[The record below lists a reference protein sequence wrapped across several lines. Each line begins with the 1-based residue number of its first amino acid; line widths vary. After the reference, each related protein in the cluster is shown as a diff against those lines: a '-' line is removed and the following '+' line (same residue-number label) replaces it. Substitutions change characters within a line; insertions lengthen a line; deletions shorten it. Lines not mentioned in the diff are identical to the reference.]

1 MTDIR
6 PNHTLYVNNLN
17 SKVNKA
23 QMKKALYNL
32 FISYGRLLGIV
43 AMKSPKMR
51 GQAFIIFDD
60 VQNSTAALRSLQG
73 LEFFE
78 KPLRLQ
84 YAKKDSESIQ
94 RIRAQENAAAAA
106 LAAAAEKASA
116 PKKPRIE
123 KPQPPVESTL
133 QQQHVAMMNSAE
145 VLQAAE
151 MAAAVEAELEQLPLK
166 ERQRRIQTAIA
177 AQSTLIGTL
186 PMIPEQPSNST
197 LFLSNLPNET
207 TKEMLEILFK
217 QFTGYR
223 DVRLIQGREGI
234 AFVDFDKDNQATIA
248 KDALQNFKV
257 TPTNPIS
264 ISFAKK

>member
-1 MTDIR
+1 
-6 PNHTLYVNNLN
+6 
-17 SKVNKA
+17 
-23 QMKKALYNL
+23 
-32 FISYGRLLGIV
+32 
-43 AMKSPKMR
+43 MKSPKMR

-78 KPLRLQ
+78 KPLRIQ
-84 YAKKDSESIQ
+84 YAKKDSESIKL
-94 RIRAQENAAAAA
+94 IRAQENATAAA
-106 LAAAAEKASA
+106 LAAAAEKANA

-123 KPQPPVESTL
+123 KPSTPAEPTL
-133 QQQHVAMMNSAE
+133 QQQHIAMMNSEE

-151 MAAAVEAELEQLPLK
+151 MVTAAAAEAELEQLPLK
-166 ERQRRIQTAIA
+166 ERQRRIQTVIA

-186 PMIPEQPSNST
+186 PIIPEQPSNST

-223 DVRLIQGREGI
+223 DVRLIPGREGI
-234 AFVDFDKDNQATIA
+234 AFVDFDKDKQATIA
-248 KDALQNFKV
+248 KDALQNFKI
-257 TPTNPIS
+257 TPTNSIT

>member
-1 MTDIR
+1 
-6 PNHTLYVNNLN
+6 
-17 SKVNKA
+17 
-23 QMKKALYNL
+23 
-32 FISYGRLLGIV
+32 
-43 AMKSPKMR
+43 MKSPKMR

-78 KPLRLQ
+78 KPLRIQ
-84 YAKKDSESIQ
+84 YAKKDSESIKL
-94 RIRAQENAAAAA
+94 IRAQENATAAA
-106 LAAAAEKASA
+106 LAAAAEKANA

-123 KPQPPVESTL
+123 KLSTPAEPTL
-133 QQQHVAMMNSAE
+133 QQQHIAMMNSEE

-151 MAAAVEAELEQLPLK
+151 MVTAAAAEAELEQLPLK
-166 ERQRRIQTAIA
+166 ERQRRIQTVIA

-186 PMIPEQPSNST
+186 PIIPEQPSNST

-223 DVRLIQGREGI
+223 DVRLIPGREGI
-234 AFVDFDKDNQATIA
+234 AFVDFDKDKQATIA
-248 KDALQNFKV
+248 KDALQNFKI
-257 TPTNPIS
+257 TPTNSIT